1 MGICYNIPTAA
12 YGTTKEHAVDCLVV
26 TLNST
31 GYSCYYSIHDYIVIL
46 NYGYYTVDVLKD
58 GSSDNKWQVGVR
70 YDPIKSN
77 SDYVGS
83 IE

>member
-12 YGTTKEHAVDCLVV
+12 YGTTKEQAVDCLVV

-31 GYSCYYSIHDYIVIL
+31 GYPCHFIHNSVVIL
-46 NYGYYTVDVLKD
+46 DYGYYTIDVLKD
-58 GSSDNKWQVGVR
+58 GSGDSKWQVGVR

-77 SDYVGS
+77 SCYVGS
-83 IE
+83 VE